1 MADNELNVYSLQAK
15 PWKVWMSSSPDPTAV
30 LVSAAD
36 LIENTGSNLE
46 HDIIIYNGNVYS
58 NGIFNSDFNN
68 FYKYCI
74 DIEPAAFDRRYKSA
88 TIDLD
93 TTALKD
99 IGLSVDNVKMYCH
112 TKTGALYPEDIK
124 TQYSVTTQW
133 RQFFHPKSN
142 VSEYSMTSY
151 QIADLMTLGVKGSEN
166 TEDIIL
172 LEKDTVF
179 SNTMTFE
186 DGKAAYTKLR
196 LRVDLDA
203 DSDCSEKSLMLLT
216 GAIIFNSTRSDLLL
230 SLYTNAAS
238 ASNVVSTL
246 RKFLKANFNA
256 LSYLYFYVKA
266 PFAGDYIKP
275 TDFNQSLNQD
285 SEVSFRNLLLA
296 NDYDKVR
303 NTFNRFNESFISD
316 TGAPSSSAFLEKMTR
331 PYVPKNS
338 PLKDLLSNDLITSS
352 NVIGSTLETKARN
365 LIEHSYD
372 NVDNLFGSALVAPV
386 ADDEQTRFT
395 PFTFYDPQSREDSS
409 YYVRLTRIP
418 TVIGKDGN
426 ITTDGRIMSPTID
439 ELWYI
444 IKKLIS
450 GRSSET
456 DTRISTL
463 KGDYYKGDTSLKE
476 VIDAQYSFD
485 GVIADPIDFRY
496 RTDDNGDI
504 IGYEPSEWV
513 AQPSQTKLII
523 FNALKEQVKNV
534 NAFYKS
540 QNDEATDRDLDNDSG
555 LSEKSFINQEFGPRA
570 NPMSLRELEAA
581 MLGNKYNIVVSF
593 MQSARTFAVTGK
605 FGKEDNTVNA
615 AGSLYQL
622 HKDYNANLN
631 SPNTV
636 FNDNGDE
643 SSDAVFSDLGG
654 ANETYNSSPVRML
667 DSKHKRT
674 DDTNGKKMPVM
685 AANYSKSLTD
695 KDYMSSEV
703 FLAADGT
710 WRYLYEHVRMP
721 VLRSRY

>member
-1 MADNELNVYSLQAK
+1 MADNESNIYSLQAK

-36 LIENTGSNLE
+36 LIETAGTNLE

-58 NGIFNSDFNN
+58 NGIFNSDFNS

-74 DIEPAAFDRRYKSA
+74 DVEPATFDRRYKSA

-93 TTALKD
+93 TSALRD
-99 IGLSVDNVKMYCH
+99 VGFNVDNVKMYCH

-124 TQYSVTTQW
+124 TQYSVSTQW
-133 RQFFHPKSN
+133 RQFFHSKSN
-142 VSEYSMTSY
+142 VSEFSMTSY
-151 QIADLMTLGVKGSEN
+151 QIADLMTLGVKGSAN

-172 LEKDTVF
+172 LNKDTVF

-196 LRVDLDA
+196 LRVDLDS
-203 DSDCSEKSLMLLT
+203 DSDCSEKALMLLA
-216 GAIIFNSTRSDLLL
+216 GAIILNSTRSDLLI
-230 SLYTNAAS
+230 SLYTGVNS
-238 ASNVVSTL
+238 SNDVIGPL
-246 RKFLKANFNA
+246 RKFLKANFDA
-256 LSYLYFYVKA
+256 LNYLYFYVKA

-275 TDFNQSLNQD
+275 SDFNQSLNQD

-296 NDYDKVR
+296 NNYDKVR
-303 NTFNRFNESFISD
+303 NTFDRFDESFTTD
-316 TGAPSSSAFLEKMTR
+316 TGESSSSTFLEKMTR

-338 PLKDLLSNDLITSS
+338 PLKDLLSDDLITSS
-352 NVIGSTLETKARN
+352 NVIGDSLETKAHN
-365 LIEHSYD
+365 LIKHSYD
-372 NVDNLFGSALVAPV
+372 NVDNLFGSALVTPV
-386 ADDEQTRFT
+386 SDDAQTRFT
-395 PFTFYDPQSREDSS
+395 PFTYYDPQSREDSS
-409 YYVRLTRIP
+409 YYVNLTRIP

-456 DTRISTL
+456 DARLSTL

-476 VIDAQYSFD
+476 AVNAQYSFD
-485 GVIADPIDFRY
+485 GVVADPIDFKY
-496 RTDDNGDI
+496 KTDSNDNVV
-504 IGYEPSEWV
+504 GYEPSEWV

-523 FNALKEQVKNV
+523 FNALKEQVKSI
-534 NAFYKS
+534 NAFYKL
-540 QNDEATDRDLDNDSG
+540 QNSNATDRDIENDSG
-555 LSEKSFINQEFGPRA
+555 FSEKSFIDQEFGPRT

-593 MQSARTFAVTGK
+593 MQAARTFAVTGK
-605 FGKEDNTVNA
+605 FGKEDKTVNA

-622 HKDYNANLN
+622 HKDYNADL
-631 SPNTV
+631 SAPNTV
-636 FNDNGDE
+636 FKDNGDQ
-643 SSDAVFSDLGG
+643 STDAVFSDLSN
-654 ANETYNSSPVRML
+654 ANETYNDRPVYML
-667 DSKHKRT
+667 DSKHKKM
-674 DDTNGKKMPVM
+674 DSTNGKRMPVM

-695 KDYMSSEV
+695 KDYLSSEI